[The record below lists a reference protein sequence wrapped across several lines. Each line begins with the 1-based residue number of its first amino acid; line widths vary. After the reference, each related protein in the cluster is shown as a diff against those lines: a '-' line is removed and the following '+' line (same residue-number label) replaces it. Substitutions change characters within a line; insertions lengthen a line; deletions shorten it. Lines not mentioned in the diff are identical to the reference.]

1 MWCDNMCDVAWPS
14 VGVEPVELSEIAEN
28 RDVLGVFLR
37 LLSPRSSP
45 DEMVSGNDWKYETSL
60 LCAVMHL
67 RFKNIYQY
75 IQKSMFI

>member
-45 DEMVSGNDWKYETSL
+45 DEMVSGND
-60 LCAVMHL
+60 
-67 RFKNIYQY
+67 
-75 IQKSMFI
+75 